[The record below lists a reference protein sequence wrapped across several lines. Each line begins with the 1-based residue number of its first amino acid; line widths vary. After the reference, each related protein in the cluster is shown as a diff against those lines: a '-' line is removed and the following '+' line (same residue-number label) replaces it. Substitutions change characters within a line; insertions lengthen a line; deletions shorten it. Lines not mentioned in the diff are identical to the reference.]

1 MGDNSRKVMAYI
13 LVADD
18 DDILAEL
25 VQFHL
30 EAAGH
35 EVQVA
40 EDGGAALGL
49 ARSRTPDLI
58 VLDSTMP
65 VLSGPD
71 VLRILRSE
79 ERLSEVP
86 VLMLT
91 ARKAQGDIDGALRGG
106 ASEYMTKPFI
116 PEELLDRV
124 ERLLEING

>member
-1 MGDNSRKVMAYI
+1 MAYI

-49 ARSRTPDLI
+49 VATP
-58 VLDSTMP
+58 
-65 VLSGPD
+65 
-71 VLRILRSE
+71 
-79 ERLSEVP
+79 
-86 VLMLT
+86 
-91 ARKAQGDIDGALRGG
+91 
-106 ASEYMTKPFI
+106 
-116 PEELLDRV
+116 
-124 ERLLEING
+124 

>member
-1 MGDNSRKVMAYI
+1 MAFI

-25 VQFHL
+25 VQFHF

-35 EVQVA
+35 DVQVA
-40 EDGGAALGL
+40 EDGGAALEL

-65 VLSGPD
+65 VLSGPE
-71 VLRILRSE
+71 VLRTLRSE
-79 ERLSEVP
+79 DRFSEVP

-91 ARKAQGDIDGALRGG
+91 ARKEQEDIDGALRGG
-106 ASEYMTKPFI
+106 ASEYMTKPFN
-116 PEELLDRV
+116 PEELLARV
-124 ERLLEING
+124 DRLLAINM